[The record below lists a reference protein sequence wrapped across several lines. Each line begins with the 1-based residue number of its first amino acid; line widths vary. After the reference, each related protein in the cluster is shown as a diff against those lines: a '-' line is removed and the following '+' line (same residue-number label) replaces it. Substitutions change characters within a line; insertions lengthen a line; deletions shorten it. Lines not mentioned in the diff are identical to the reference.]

1 MTTIVWL
8 FSVLISL
15 LVGLTLTVHYVDLL
29 VEELSNL
36 VRVTRK
42 FIEDIKKDR

>member
-1 MTTIVWL
+1 MTTIIWL

-36 VRVTRK
+36 VRVARK

>member
-1 MTTIVWL
+1 MTNKWL

-15 LVGLTLTVHYVDLL
+15 LVGLTLTVHYADLL

-36 VRVTRK
+36 VKVVRELLKT
-42 FIEDIKKDR
+42 IKKDR

>member
-1 MTTIVWL
+1 MTTIIWL

-36 VRVTRK
+36 VRVARK
-42 FIEDIKKDR
+42 FIEDTKG

>member
-36 VRVTRK
+36 VRVTQK

>member
-1 MTTIVWL
+1 MATMIWL

-29 VEELSNL
+29 VEELTDL
-36 VRVTRK
+36 VTVAREFLK
-42 FIEDIKKDR
+42 NIKKDR